1 MIFYTCKEIL
11 QNQVKYANGLFKKI
25 VCSFLYPYKDKMPV
39 LGIYGK
45 CMTRTKIMNHTNI
58 HTGIK
63 KTYIKTCIYLIVE
76 QCFSTINK
84 SCTYFD

>member
-1 MIFYTCKEIL
+1 MVYL
-11 QNQVKYANGLFKKI
+11 KKI
-25 VCSFLYPYKDKMPV
+25 VCSFLYPYKDKIPV

-45 CMTRTKIMNHTNI
+45 CITQTKSMNHTNI

>member
-1 MIFYTCKEIL
+1 MYNIL
-11 QNQVKYANGLFKKI
+11 L
-25 VCSFLYPYKDKMPV
+25 

-45 CMTRTKIMNHTNI
+45 TQTKSMNPTTI
-58 HTGIK
+58 HTGKVWGMSQSIK
-63 KTYIKTCIYLIVE
+63 KTYTKTYIYLYLIVE